1 MRYLEKLICGAFL
14 LGVVTINPAFAQ
26 EPLTTNRDTEM
37 RAAPDDSAAII
48 KQLNEK
54 TPLQLQER
62 KGAWSRV
69 KSGNDTGWVRMMH
82 LRGGATVAIDEKTT
96 TGGWL
101 ASMERLLRSSG
112 GGGATR
118 ASNQRAQSAT
128 VGIRGFSK
136 EDVASAELNPAELE
150 RLKRF
155 QSTDADARNLASQRR
170 LAFRSVA
177 YLARDAVEAVNTQGA
192 RK

>member
-1 MRYLEKLICGAFL
+1 MRHLKKLICGVFL
-14 LGVVTINPAFAQ
+14 LVVAVVNPVFAQ
-26 EPLTTNRDTEM
+26 EPLTTNRATEM

-69 KSGNDTGWVRMMH
+69 KSGNDSGWVRMMH

-101 ASMERLLRSSG
+101 ARMERLLSSSG
-112 GGGATR
+112 GSTTR

-128 VGIRGFSK
+128 IGIRGFSK
-136 EDVASAELNPAELE
+136 EDVAAAELNPAELE

-155 QSTDADARNLASQRR
+155 QATDAEARNLASQRR

-177 YLARDAVEAVNTQGA
+177 YLARDAVEAANTQGA

>member
-1 MRYLEKLICGAFL
+1 MRHLKILICGAFL
-14 LGVVTINPAFAQ
+14 LGVVTVNPAFAQ
-26 EPLTTNRDTEM
+26 EPLTTNRATEM

-54 TPLQLQER
+54 APLQLQER

-82 LRGGATVAIDEKTT
+82 LRGGATVAIDEKTS
-96 TGGWL
+96 TGSWL
-101 ASMERLLRSSG
+101 ARMERLLSSSG
-112 GGGATR
+112 GSATR

-136 EDVASAELNPAELE
+136 EDVAAAELNPAELE

-155 QSTDADARNLASQRR
+155 QATDAEARNLASQRR

-177 YLARDAVEAVNTQGA
+177 YLARDAVEAANTQGA

>member
-1 MRYLEKLICGAFL
+1 MKYLRVLVYGASL
-14 LGVVTINPAFAQ
+14 LGACLAFPVFAQ
-26 EPLTTNRDTEM
+26 EPLTTNRATEL
-37 RAAPDDSAAII
+37 RVAPDDTAAIV
-48 KQLNEK
+48 KQLADK

-69 KSGNDTGWVRMMH
+69 KSANDTGWVRMMH
-82 LRGGATVAIDEKTT
+82 LRGGATVVADEKSPSS
-96 TGGWL
+96 GWL
-101 ASMERLLRSSG
+101 ASFNRLLSG
-112 GGGATR
+112 GGSARTT
-118 ASNQRAQSAT
+118 NQRAQSAT

-150 RLKRF
+150 KLKRF
-155 QSTDADARNLASQRR
+155 QATDADAASLASQRR

-177 YLARDAVEAVNTQGA
+177 YLARDAVDSANTQGA

>member
-1 MRYLEKLICGAFL
+1 MRILKFVICGALL
-14 LGVVTINPAFAQ
+14 LGASAAIPALAQ
-26 EPLTTNRDTEM
+26 EPLMTNRATEL
-37 RAAPDDSAAII
+37 RAAPDDGAAIVR
-48 KQLNEK
+48 QLAEK
-54 TPLQLQER
+54 APLQLQER

-69 KSGNDTGWVRMMH
+69 KSGNDAGWVRMMH
-82 LRGGATVAIDEKTT
+82 LRGGATVVVDEKSAS
-96 TGGWL
+96 GGWL
-101 ASMERLLRSSG
+101 ASFNRLLSSG
-112 GGGATR
+112 GSSRTT
-118 ASNQRAQSAT
+118 NQRAQSAT

-155 QSTDADARNLASQRR
+155 QATDADARNLASQRR

-177 YLARDAVEAVNTQGA
+177 YLARDAVESANTQGA

>member
-1 MRYLEKLICGAFL
+1 MRQRLSLFFFGAVL
-14 LGVVTINPAFAQ
+14 LGVSATIPALAQ
-26 EPLTTNRDTEM
+26 EPLTTNRTTEL
-37 RAAPDDSAAII
+37 RAAPDDSAAIV
-48 KQLNEK
+48 KQLAEK

-69 KSGNDTGWVRMMH
+69 KSGNDSGWVRMMH
-82 LRGGATVAIDEKTT
+82 LRGGATVVADEKSASS
-96 TGGWL
+96 GWL
-101 ASMERLLRSSG
+101 ASFNRLLSDSG
-112 GGGATR
+112 SNRAT
-118 ASNQRAQSAT
+118 NQRAQSAT

-150 RLKRF
+150 KLKRY
-155 QSTDADARNLASQRR
+155 QATDADANSLASQRR

-177 YLARDAVEAVNTQGA
+177 YLARDAVESANAQGA

>member
-1 MRYLEKLICGAFL
+1 MRHLKILICGAFL
-14 LGVVTINPAFAQ
+14 LGVVVNPAFAQ
-26 EPLTTNRDTEM
+26 EPLATNRATEM
-37 RAAPDDSAAII
+37 RVAPDDSAAII
-48 KQLNEK
+48 KQLAEK

-69 KSGNDTGWVRMMH
+69 KSGNDAGWVRMMH
-82 LRGGATVAIDEKTT
+82 LRGGATVAIDEKTS
-96 TGGWL
+96 TGSWL
-101 ASMERLLRSSG
+101 ARMERLLSSS

-118 ASNQRAQSAT
+118 TSNQRAQSAT

-136 EDVASAELNPAELE
+136 EDVAAAELNPAELE

-155 QSTDADARNLASQRR
+155 QATDAEARNLASQRR

-177 YLARDAVEAVNTQGA
+177 YLARDAVEAANTQGA